1 MCYLNNVRGSE
12 QQLRIQQLTL
22 PAPMDADRGIYAT
35 AGMILR
41 SHFWLQ
47 IESLICVNGKGIDAT
62 ACVVL
67 QSHFWLRIA
76 SVTNG

>member
-1 MCYLNNVRGSE
+1 
-12 QQLRIQQLTL
+12 
-22 PAPMDADRGIYAT
+22 MDADRGIYAT

-62 ACVVL
+62 AGVVL